1 MKKFFKEFKAFI
13 SKGNIL
19 DLAVAVIIGG
29 AFGKIVTSLVNDLIM
44 PLISLAVGGK
54 SVADWKWVIKE
65 ATYDG
70 DGILKTAETAF
81 MYGNFLQT
89 LIDFI
94 IIALCIF
101 LIYKLIKSASGRA
114 KAAAQKHRDKKKAAD
129 APAAEEPAAEAETPA
144 EPTTNELLIEIRN
157 LLAEQNQLKQE
168 KQPTAEKSK

>member
-54 SVADWKWVIKE
+54 SVSDWKWVIKP
-65 ATYDG
+65 AVYDS

-81 MYGNFLQT
+81 MYGNFIQT
-89 LIDFI
+89 LIDFL

-101 LIYKLIKSASGRA
+101 LIYKLIKGASNRA
-114 KAAAQKHRDKKKAAD
+114 KAAAQKHKDKKNAAN
-129 APAAEEPAAEAETPA
+129 APATETPAAEVETPA

-157 LLAEQNQLKQE
+157 LLAEQNQSKQE
-168 KQPTAEKSK
+168 NQTAAEKSE